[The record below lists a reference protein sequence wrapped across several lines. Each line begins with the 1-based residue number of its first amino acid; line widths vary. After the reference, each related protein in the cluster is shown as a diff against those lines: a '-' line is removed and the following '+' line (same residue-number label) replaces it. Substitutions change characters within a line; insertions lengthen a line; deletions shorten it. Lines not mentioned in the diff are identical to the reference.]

1 MTKDTK
7 DIRAMLDDFSTK
19 LRSTATEYAEMVTPK
34 VRTSLNESNEYDG
47 VGDDDN
53 KDGVPYTMQDELM
66 QSITQTA
73 KTQFGADFT
82 KVENPMI
89 YYPENGD
96 VELNGVVATLNDAK
110 FQFRYKDTN
119 GGCYIW
125 VSPLNLNDNSLRTIS
140 VIHGVYKN
148 WKQDLSNAE
157 DIKPM
162 SIRNEDTNN
171 MQQNQQQQTPGMVP
185 GDDAPSNV

>member
-19 LRSTATEYAEMVTPK
+19 LRSTANEYAEMVTPK
-34 VRTSLNESNEYDG
+34 HRTNLNESEEYDG
-47 VGDDDN
+47 VGDDDK

-82 KVENPMI
+82 KVENPMM

-96 VELNGVVATLNDAK
+96 VELNGIVATLNDAK

-119 GGCYIW
+119 GGCYVW
-125 VSPLNLNDNSLRTIS
+125 VSPLNLNDNSLRIIS
-140 VIHGVYKN
+140 VIHGVFKN
-148 WKQDLSNAE
+148 WKQDLANAE

-162 SIRNEDTNN
+162 SIRNEDVGNT
-171 MQQNQQQQTPGMVP
+171 QQQQQPPQGMVP
-185 GDDAPSNV
+185 GDDAPSNI

>member
-1 MTKDTK
+1 MVKDTK
-7 DIRAMLDDFSTK
+7 DIRKMLDDFNAK
-19 LRSTATEYAEMVTPK
+19 FRSTANEYANIVTPK
-34 VRTSLNESNEYDG
+34 TKTNLNESEEYDG
-47 VGDDDN
+47 VGDDD
-53 KDGVPYTMQDELM
+53 KKEGVPYTMQDELM

-82 KVENPMI
+82 KIENPMI

-96 VELNGVVATLNDAK
+96 VELNGVIGTLNDAK
-110 FQFRYKDTN
+110 FQFKYKDTN

-140 VIHGVYKN
+140 VIHGVFKN
-148 WKQDLSNAE
+148 WKQDLANAE

-162 SIRNEDTNN
+162 SIRNEDLNN
-171 MQQNQQQQTPGMVP
+171 GAQEQQQQHPQGMVP
-185 GDDAPSNV
+185 GDDM